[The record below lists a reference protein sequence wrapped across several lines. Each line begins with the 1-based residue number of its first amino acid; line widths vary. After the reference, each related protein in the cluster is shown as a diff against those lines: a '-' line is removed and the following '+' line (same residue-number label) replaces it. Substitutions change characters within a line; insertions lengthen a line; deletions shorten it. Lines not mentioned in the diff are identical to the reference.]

1 MIAARRVDNVMSKK
15 NRIITSIDIGTT
27 KIAALCGEVEDG
39 SITVIGCST
48 QPSYGVKKGVIIN
61 MDSTVD
67 SIKRA
72 LEDLETMTGLDI
84 TAAVAGISG
93 SHIKGMSSTGV
104 VPLSSR
110 EVKKADITSVLEAA
124 KAVVIP
130 TDREVIQ
137 IVPQEFVVDD
147 QDGIKEPLGM
157 SGVRL
162 ESRVYIVTGAVAAA
176 QNVIRCLNRSGLK
189 AQDIVLQHFASAE
202 AVLTEDEKEL
212 GCALVDIGGGTTDIA
227 IFSQGYI
234 RACAVLPIGGT
245 HITSDIAIGIRTP
258 LAEAEE
264 LKRNFGTACPD
275 KVDANAT
282 IEIGCIGE
290 PGRRTVSRHTL
301 AQIIHARIEET
312 MTLVHKEITS
322 AGFGDSLPAGV
333 VITGGTAMLDGIV
346 DVAQEVLGMPVRI
359 GVPMGVSG
367 LNDVRSPL
375 YAGAVGLLQ
384 FTARGSLQ
392 EQAVQKKALNFMGF
406 GERMRQWF
414 AEAF

>member
-1 MIAARRVDNVMSKK
+1 MSTRNRTIA
-15 NRIITSIDIGTT
+15 SIDIGTN
-27 KIAALCGEVEDG
+27 KITAVCGEIEDG
-39 SITVIGCST
+39 GVTVIGCST

-72 LEDLETMTGLDI
+72 LDEVERMTGLDI
-84 TAAVAGISG
+84 TVAVTGISG
-93 SHIKGMSSTGV
+93 SHIKGISNTGV

-147 QDGIKEPLGM
+147 QDGIKDPLGM

-176 QNVIRCLNRSGLK
+176 QNVIRCMNRSGLK
-189 AQDIVLQHFASAE
+189 VQDIILQHFASAE
-202 AVLTEDEKEL
+202 AVLTDDEKEL
-212 GCALVDIGGGTTDIA
+212 GCALVDIGGGTTDVA
-227 IFSQGYI
+227 VFSQGCI
-234 RACAVLPIGGT
+234 RACSVLPIGGN

-264 LKRNFGTACPD
+264 LKRTFGTACPD
-275 KVDANAT
+275 HVESDAT

-290 PGRRTVSRHTL
+290 PGRRTVSQRTL
-301 AQIIHARIEET
+301 AQIINARVEET
-312 MTLVHKEITS
+312 ITLVQNELIA
-322 AGFGDSLPAGV
+322 AGYGDELPAG
-333 VITGGTAMLDGIV
+333 IILTGGTALLRGIV
-346 DVAQEVLGMPVRI
+346 DIAQKILGMPVRV
-359 GVPMGVSG
+359 GTPLRVRG
-367 LNDVRSPL
+367 LNDVKSPV
-375 YAGAVGLLQ
+375 YAAAVGLVQ
-384 FTARGSLQ
+384 FAARGCMLEKTAS
-392 EQAVQKKALNFMGF
+392 KRMFGF
-406 GERMRQWF
+406 LGVGERMRQWF